1 MAKEFANLRA
11 LFGETDGELFAPLH
25 QRFGHNAAERIEKV
39 FVLGQFLFPLFVIDF
54 EKLVDPFMIDLELGQ
69 IEIVQTGEPP
79 DRRFE
84 RGIASF
90 AAIDDPF
97 QHAHVVAETGP

>member
-1 MAKEFANLRA
+1 MAKEFANFRA

-54 EKLVDPFMIDLELGQ
+54 EKLVDALGLT
-69 IEIVQTGEPP
+69 ERTGV
-79 DRRFE
+79 R
-84 RGIASF
+84 
-90 AAIDDPF
+90 
-97 QHAHVVAETGP
+97 